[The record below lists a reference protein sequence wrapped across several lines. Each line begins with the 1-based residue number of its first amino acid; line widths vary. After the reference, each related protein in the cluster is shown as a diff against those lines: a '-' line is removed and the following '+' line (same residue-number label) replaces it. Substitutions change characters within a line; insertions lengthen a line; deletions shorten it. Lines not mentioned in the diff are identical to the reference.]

1 MKSFLNNIYEFF
13 FFLIRPSYWLM
24 LYHYDEIVDIQ
35 LRKDLKIGF
44 LSCDRFEAVIG
55 EHCYWVANY
64 PYGYGTFLW
73 VSGRP
78 SRMTIYKTRRAHIE
92 FLLKTK
98 KG

>member
-1 MKSFLNNIYEFF
+1 
-13 FFLIRPSYWLM
+13 M